1 MINKLIPS
9 ALFILLSPFY
19 QVAATSAQEIA
30 TPSSNFVNFK
40 SARAFCKYA
49 KQHKGTFVSCIPI
62 SNPNKTADLEVKI
75 DGKKVTPN
83 ITVSHQGMYVYY
95 TFDKD
100 TVINVTVTN
109 LETNKAIYDGA
120 AEDKLGLKCGYN
132 KCVPWVKGK
141 G

>member
-1 MINKLIPS
+1 MFKKLVPTI
-9 ALFILLSPFY
+9 AFIFLSPFC
-19 QVAATSAQEIA
+19 QAAATTPQQVS
-30 TPSSNFVNFK
+30 TPSSNFTNFK
-40 SARAFCKYA
+40 SAKAFCKYA

-75 DGKKVTPN
+75 DGKKATPD
-83 ITVSHQGMYVYY
+83 IIVSHQGMFVYY

-120 AEDKLGLKCGYN
+120 IEDKLGLQCGYD
-132 KCVPWVKGK
+132 KCAPWVKGK